1 MLSRIE
7 RLATLQFVYN
17 DVTNMMSVVVMTGDK
32 GKCVGIA
39 VGKKWR
45 VAASPLQTRKCKV
58 NKM

>member
-39 VGKKWR
+39 VGKK
-45 VAASPLQTRKCKV
+45 
-58 NKM
+58 